1 MSVQLLGVVLVL
13 TLVVTVMFMPLR
25 STPDSLAGSFAA
37 GARTAAKWRWG
48 GVLAGAV
55 VGSIV
60 AVSMGLGRG
69 LLLAAPVF
77 GLGVLL
83 GVVLGELRTPRPAG
97 PVRRAV
103 VETRSILDYLPKWPA
118 ALVGVAGVFELALL
132 AWTTSMASSDDL
144 GRAGR
149 SLTRVCGDLTMSRS
163 PWLGSFY
170 SVPLGAAVLLGLL
183 LTAIGLWRTAGRPR
197 PVGEAGEL
205 VQDDPDR
212 RRSATALTGACGVL
226 ITVPLLGG
234 SFVTASQLVLTPCR
248 ADSWKLIACVLLV
261 LMAGWFVLLVW
272 SVRAIVV
279 PSGQPRASRVAV

>member
-1 MSVQLLGVVLVL
+1 MSTQFLGVVLVL
-13 TLVVTVMFMPLR
+13 AVLATAMFIP
-25 STPDSLAGSFAA
+25 TQDNQAAA

-55 VGSIV
+55 VGLII
-60 AVSMGLGRG
+60 AGSMGLGRG

-83 GVVLGELRTPRPAG
+83 GVVLGELRTPRPVG
-97 PVRRAV
+97 PVRRAA
-103 VETRSILDYLPKWPA
+103 VETRSILDYLPKRPA
-118 ALVGVAGVFELALL
+118 ALVGVAGVFELVLL
-132 AWTTSMASSDDL
+132 GWTTSLGSSDDL

-149 SLTRVCGDLTMSRS
+149 SLTRVCGDMTTSRS

-197 PVGEAGEL
+197 PVGQAGEL
-205 VQDDPDR
+205 VQDDADR

-234 SFVTASQLVLTPCR
+234 SFVTAGQLILTPCR
-248 ADSWKLIACVLLV
+248 ADSWKPIACVLLV
-261 LMAGWFVLLVW
+261 LMVGWFALFVW
-272 SVRAIVV
+272 SAKAFVA
-279 PSGQPRASRVAV
+279 PSGQSRVNRVAV